1 MDGRWSAARI
11 SFKKSRVSSPRTVVV
26 MSSPEDADFFDKY
39 HKLYGANEQLKV
51 KYNALEEEF
60 TRFKTQSRKTQA
72 QAAALTGGAIST
84 NDKMLNKDDEER
96 LMSLYSENT
105 KLKSHIKQLKEKLKA
120 TTEALDKKTRET
132 GMLRSRLKS
141 ASNSTLPKIP
151 PVSRSQEIDIQYTN
165 PVKKAAGGI
174 PSISSKEN
182 DSANSMM
189 DHQGLVEVARK
200 YKTR

>member
-1 MDGRWSAARI
+1 
-11 SFKKSRVSSPRTVVV
+11 
-26 MSSPEDADFFDKY
+26 MSSPAEADFFDKY
-39 HKLYGANEQLKV
+39 HKLYGQNEQLKV

-72 QAAALTGGAIST
+72 QVTALTSGAIST

-141 ASNSTLPKIP
+141 ASSSTLPKIP

-165 PVKKAAGGI
+165 PVKKASGGGI